1 MVYSESEDTFLLLF
15 TIEGLS
21 KFCYLSSFFVSELV
35 ARKMHLFRGSTPLGR
50 DVEPFR
56 L

>member
-1 MVYSESEDTFLLLF
+1 MVYFDWEDTFLLLF

-21 KFCYLSSFFVSELV
+21 KFCYLSSCFISELV
-35 ARKMHLFRGSTPLGR
+35 ARKMHLFSGSTLLKR